1 MNRTK
6 IIEASAVD
14 IDGNGFYSVVAE
26 AKDGQRF
33 ILGNYGHRDADRVAR
48 LAAKVQAGGS
58 INADLWIDHYP
69 RYGSEAYEFEAREAS
84 FYAEGIRFG
93 SVTESDAP
101 TNVRTLL

>member
-33 ILGNYGHRDADRVAR
+33 ILGGYGHKNADRVAR

-58 INADLWIDHYP
+58 INSDLWIDHYP

-84 FYAEGIRFG
+84 FYADGIRFG
-93 SVTESDAP
+93 VIGEADVPA
-101 TNVRTLL
+101 NICTLL